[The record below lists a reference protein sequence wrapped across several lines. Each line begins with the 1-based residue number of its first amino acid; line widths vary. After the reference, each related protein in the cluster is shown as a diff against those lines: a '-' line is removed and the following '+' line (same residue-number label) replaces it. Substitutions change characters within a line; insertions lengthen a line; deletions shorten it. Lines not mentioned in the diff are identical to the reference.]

1 MKIMH
6 GPAILEHPKAATGVL
21 AGNPF
26 HVEAAE
32 IARIAGVDFTLNVTI
47 DTQCRLTGVLTG
59 DLETAHLA
67 DAEFT
72 EKQAKATVS
81 EPADAV
87 LTSCVNHPLDAT
99 FYQVVKSAIAAL
111 DVVKEGGSVVLYAEC
126 NQGIG
131 SGLFTESDLK
141 SERSKTVCT

>member
-26 HVEAAE
+26 HVEATE

-47 DTQCRLTGVLTG
+47 DTQRRLTGVLTG

-72 EKQAKATVS
+72 EKSSQSHRVRT
-81 EPADAV
+81 
-87 LTSCVNHPLDAT
+87 
-99 FYQVVKSAIAAL
+99 
-111 DVVKEGGSVVLYAEC
+111 GGCRPDHL
-126 NQGIG
+126 
-131 SGLFTESDLK
+131 
-141 SERSKTVCT
+141 R